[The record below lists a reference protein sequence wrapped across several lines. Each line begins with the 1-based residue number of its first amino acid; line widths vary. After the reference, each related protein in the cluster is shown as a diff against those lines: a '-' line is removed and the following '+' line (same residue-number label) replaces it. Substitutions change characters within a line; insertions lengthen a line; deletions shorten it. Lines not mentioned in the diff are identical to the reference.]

1 MQAIIRLAYG
11 RVFIIKDGVL
21 WQRVYRVE
29 GVPPAAIPMCLRGKK
44 RNKRKTGFHSII
56 FLLICLTI
64 VAACDNEMGPREN
77 KWMQGKCETP
87 ELMEGDRSGN
97 ET

>member
-11 RVFIIKDGVL
+11 QVFIIKDGVL
-21 WQRVYRVE
+21 WQQVYRVE
-29 GVPPAAIPMCLRGKK
+29 GVPLAAIPMCLGEKNQ
-44 RNKRKTGFHSII
+44 NKRKTGLSFYY

-64 VAACDNEMGPREN
+64 VAACDNEMGPREK

-87 ELMEGDRSGN
+87 ELMEEDRSGN

>member
-1 MQAIIRLAYG
+1 MESYG
-11 RVFIIKDGVL
+11 SGFIG
-21 WQRVYRVE
+21 WRVYRLQQYPCVCGE
-29 GVPPAAIPMCLRGKK
+29 KK

-64 VAACDNEMGPREN
+64 VAACDNEMGPREK

>member
-11 RVFIIKDGVL
+11 WVFIIKDEVL
-21 WQRVYRVE
+21 WQQVYRVE
-29 GVPPAAIPMCLRGKK
+29 GVCLRGKK
-44 RNKRKTGFHSII
+44 TKQKKNRLSFYY

-64 VAACDNEMGPREN
+64 VAACDNEMGPREK

-87 ELMEGDRSGN
+87 ELMEEDRSGN

>member
-11 RVFIIKDGVL
+11 WVFIIKDEVL
-21 WQRVYRVE
+21 WQQVYRVE
-29 GVPPAAIPMCLRGKK
+29 GVPLAAIPMCLRGKK
-44 RNKRKTGFHSII
+44 TKLKKNRLSFYY

-64 VAACDNEMGPREN
+64 VAACDNEMGPREK

-87 ELMEGDRSGN
+87 ELMEEDRSGN